1 MHKCVM
7 ENVSNTMQRKSI
19 EMVKSEKKKA
29 GHNIYFI

>member
-1 MHKCVM
+1 M

-29 GHNIYFI
+29 GYNIYFI